1 MNEFTLRIDTSNC
14 RFPVG
19 YDTRREDWWR
29 YSDLTF
35 RCGKLYG
42 LVSEYGQG
50 CEYVSYLLG
59 GRVDLGD
66 IRIFRDDRPLSQN
79 DLREMSWN
87 LEPAEEPYGKRKA
100 GASIRQALAAVS
112 PNGQQQE
119 AFASVANRF
128 QLTPE
133 RYDRRFVELSGERW
147 RAAAALGYAQQKQIF
162 FAPYRPS
169 IFYAQMC
176 RQGLVQALRQL
187 TDSGA
192 VVVLPTGSDTFLR
205 QIADE
210 VVYLDPSFEND
221 AEQEAYCR
229 G

>member
-1 MNEFTLRIDTSNC
+1 M
-14 RFPVG
+14 
-19 YDTRREDWWR
+19 
-29 YSDLTF
+29 
-35 RCGKLYG
+35 
-42 LVSEYGQG
+42 
-50 CEYVSYLLG
+50 
-59 GRVDLGD
+59 
-66 IRIFRDDRPLSQN
+66 
-79 DLREMSWN
+79 
-87 LEPAEEPYGKRKA
+87 
-100 GASIRQALAAVS
+100 
-112 PNGQQQE
+112 
-119 AFASVANRF
+119 
-128 QLTPE
+128 
-133 RYDRRFVELSGERW
+133 ELSGERW
-147 RAAAALGYAQQKQIF
+147 RAAAALGYAQHKQIF

-229 G
+229 V

>member
-1 MNEFTLRIDTSNC
+1 M
-14 RFPVG
+14 
-19 YDTRREDWWR
+19 
-29 YSDLTF
+29 
-35 RCGKLYG
+35 
-42 LVSEYGQG
+42 
-50 CEYVSYLLG
+50 
-59 GRVDLGD
+59 
-66 IRIFRDDRPLSQN
+66 
-79 DLREMSWN
+79 
-87 LEPAEEPYGKRKA
+87 
-100 GASIRQALAAVS
+100 AA
-112 PNGQQQE
+112 
-119 AFASVANRF
+119 RF

-147 RAAAALGYAQQKQIF
+147 RAAAALGYAQHKQIF
-162 FAPYRPS
+162 FAPDRPS
-169 IFYAQMC
+169 ICYAQRC